1 MLGPLPYEEQDQS
14 SYSVVSAERQQVQLP
29 TETRADAWTT
39 PREGQDQPG
48 TPRWFHQ
55 RASSSPT
62 AGAALRRLR
71 RVAQARRRMAMGGNK
86 CPGEVLR
93 ALSWGGGRERLY
105 IIVMDPM

>member
-71 RVAQARRRMAMGGNK
+71 RVAQARRRM
-86 CPGEVLR
+86 GEMPRRGPAGIEL
-93 ALSWGGGRERLY
+93 GRGEGSFVH